1 MEPALGD
8 PRFTVGRELP
18 TAPTGRAAGEPSASQ
33 SGHGKIEAE
42 GIPEAST
49 LLAQLYESKAQENPE
64 EMDLRLRTLKDTFDL
79 FDKYPASPTSRF
91 ICSCLSLFCTLS
103 SPSNIPSLMFCDPH

>member
-103 SPSNIPSLMFCDPH
+103 RLLTFPH